1 MIERKIVA
9 QRIKEFQVE
18 EFIRQSLHNSGHSH
32 TKIQRTPLG
41 EKIIIHAS
49 RPGIIVGRKGQ
60 NIKKLT
66 STLKKRFKLENP
78 QIEIAEVENVN
89 LDAQVVA
96 ERIAA
101 SIERFGSS
109 RFKGV
114 AHRALRDVMDAGA
127 LGVEVFISGKV
138 PSQRA
143 RTWRFYQGYLKKC
156 GDIALT
162 GVDSAYATAKLKAGV
177 VGIKVRIMPPTTKRP
192 DDIEVLDE
200 PIEEVVEETRPAKK
214 KAAKKPAKKTVKR
227 SERKGDEKEKT
238 AAAPKDSS
246 MKQGPSPKKAPAEE
260 KQSEKKQETDEPA
273 FAQENPEEE
282 RKEGSEE

>member
-1 MIERKIVA
+1 MIERKIIA
-9 QRIKEFQVE
+9 QKIKEFQVE
-18 EFIRQSLHNSGHSH
+18 EFIRQSLRNSGHSH

-66 STLKKRFKLENP
+66 MELKKRFKLENP
-78 QIEIAEVENVN
+78 QIEIAEVKDVN

-96 ERIAA
+96 ERIGA
-101 SIERFGSS
+101 SLERFGTA

-114 AHRALRDVMDAGA
+114 AHRVLKDVMDAGA
-127 LGVEVFISGKV
+127 LGVEVLISGKV

-162 GVDSAYATAKLKAGV
+162 GVDHAQATARLKSGV
-177 VGIKVRIMPPTTKRP
+177 VGVKVSIMPPTTRSP
-192 DDIEVLDE
+192 DDIDVLDE
-200 PIEEVVEETRPAKK
+200 PIVKVVEEKQEKLKAMAKQTKK
-214 KAAKKPAKKTVKR
+214 KAT
-227 SERKGDEKEKT
+227 
-238 AAAPKDSS
+238 
-246 MKQGPSPKKAPAEE
+246 KKAPKKTAKKEESMAVSKAKPEE
-260 KQSEKKQETDEPA
+260 KAVAPKSTPDAITKTMPEEPA
-273 FAQENPEEE
+273 A
-282 RKEGSEE
+282 